1 VKYLKIVLATR
12 NIDKVREIKDALRG
26 LAIDILTIDSF
37 PDVPEIVEDG
47 MTIEQNALK
56 KASVVQGITGGLV
69 LADDTG
75 LEVDFLNGKPGVFS
89 SRFAGEHASYD
100 DNVEKLLSLMKG
112 VPAKKRTARFRC
124 VIALVGE
131 SIEQTVEGVV
141 EGLILAEKHGTE
153 GFGYDP
159 VFYVPTSGKTLAEM
173 SLDHK
178 NRISHR
184 GLALAKVR
192 TILKAVAECK

>member
-1 VKYLKIVLATR
+1 MKIVLATR
-12 NIDKVREIKDALRG
+12 NVDKVREIKDALRG
-26 LAIDILTIDSF
+26 LAIEILTLENF

-47 MTIEQNALK
+47 FTIQENALK
-56 KASVVQGITGGLV
+56 KARVVQDIAGGLV

-75 LEVDFLNGKPGVFS
+75 LEVDFLNGEPGVFS
-89 SRFAGEHASYD
+89 SRFAGENASYD

-112 VPAKKRTARFRC
+112 VPAEKRTARFRC

-131 SIEQTVEGVV
+131 AIEQTVEGVA
-141 EGLILAEKHGTE
+141 EGLILTEKRGIE

-159 VFYVPTSGKTLAEM
+159 VFYVPVIGKTFAEM
-173 SLDHK
+173 SLDDK

-184 GLALAKVR
+184 GLALEKVR
-192 TILKAVAECK
+192 VILKALAEHKQ

>member
-75 LEVDFLNGKPGVFS
+75 LEVDFLNGSPGVFS
-89 SRFAGEHASYD
+89 SRFAGENASYD

-112 VPAKKRTARFRC
+112 APAEKRTARFRC

-184 GLALAKVR
+184 GLALAKAR
-192 TILKAVAECK
+192 TILKAVAEHK

>member
-1 VKYLKIVLATR
+1 MKYLKIVLATR
-12 NIDKVREIKDALRG
+12 NIDKVREIKEALRG
-26 LAIDILTIDSF
+26 LAIDILTLDSF

-112 VPAKKRTARFRC
+112 VPAEKRAARFRC

-131 SIEQTVEGVV
+131 CIEQTVEGVV

-159 VFYVPTSGKTLAEM
+159 VFYVPASGKTFAEM

-184 GLALAKVR
+184 GLALAKAR
-192 TILKAVAECK
+192 TILKAFAEHK

>member
-1 VKYLKIVLATR
+1 MKYLKIVLATR
-12 NIDKVREIKDALRG
+12 NIDKVREIKEALRG
-26 LAIDILTIDSF
+26 LAIDILTLDSF

-112 VPAKKRTARFRC
+112 VPAEKRAARFRC

-131 SIEQTVEGVV
+131 CIEQTVEGVV

-159 VFYVPTSGKTLAEM
+159 VFYVPASGKTFAEM

-184 GLALAKVR
+184 GLALAKAR
-192 TILKAVAECK
+192 TILKAVAEHK

>member
-1 VKYLKIVLATR
+1 MKYLKIVLATR

-75 LEVDFLNGKPGVFS
+75 LEVDFLNGSPGVFS
-89 SRFAGEHASYD
+89 SRFAGENASYN
-100 DNVEKLLSLMKG
+100 DNVEKLLSSMKG
-112 VPAKKRTARFRC
+112 APAEKRTARFRC

-184 GLALAKVR
+184 GLALAKAR
-192 TILKAVAECK
+192 TILKAVAEHK

>member
-1 VKYLKIVLATR
+1 MKYLKIVLATR
-12 NIDKVREIKDALRG
+12 NIDKVREIKEALRG
-26 LAIDILTIDSF
+26 LAIDILTLDSF

-112 VPAKKRTARFRC
+112 VPAEKRAARFRC

-131 SIEQTVEGVV
+131 CIEQTVEGVV

-159 VFYVPTSGKTLAEM
+159 VFYIPTSGKTFAEM

-184 GLALAKVR
+184 GLALAKAR
-192 TILKAVAECK
+192 TILKAVAEHK